1 MQYLTIKNAIA
12 EQIESGMLEPGH
24 KLPSERVLAEAFSTT
39 RITLREALNYL
50 ALSGKVYKEERR
62 GWFVSKEALLFNPI
76 QELDLLKVCKEYNRS
91 YATEHIDSK
100 RILAPKMVAERL
112 GLPPF
117 SYVLMFSRLIVIEG
131 RKVAVQYQYLPEAL
145 FPSLAKMDGD
155 IDVVSIL
162 KEQYFSDYQNISVKI
177 GVLPATEVESGLLN
191 ISSGSMLMNINQ
203 SAINNNKEGYLL
215 QVVCCCHDALKIE
228 IE

>member
-1 MQYLTIKNAIA
+1 MQYLTIKDAIA

-24 KLPSERVLAEAFSTT
+24 KLPSERVLAESFSTT

-50 ALSGKVYKEERR
+50 ALAGKLYKEERR
-62 GWFVSKEALLFNPI
+62 GWFVSKEALIFNPA
-76 QELDLLKVCKEYNRS
+76 QELDILKVCKQYNRG
-91 YATEHIDSK
+91 YTTERIDSK

-112 GLPPF
+112 DLPPF
-117 SYVLMFSRLIVIEG
+117 SYVLMFSRLVIIEG

-145 FPSLAKMDGD
+145 FPSLAKMDED

-162 KEQYFSDYQNISVKI
+162 KDKYLSECQNLCVKI
-177 GVLPATEVESGLLN
+177 GVFPATEVESELLN
-191 ISSGSMLMNINQ
+191 ISSGSMLLNINQ
-203 SAINNNKEGYLL
+203 SAINNNKTGYLL
-215 QVVCCCHDALKIE
+215 QVISCCHDALKIE